1 LKRFSISVDT
11 GGTFTD
17 FVLLDRERGSVT
29 TSKVLTTPS
38 APDDA
43 IFEGFD
49 HLAAEA
55 DFELVHCDTF
65 LHATTLI
72 TNAVIERKGQDFILL
87 YTEGFGTML
96 ETGREHRYNLSDLRL
111 SFPEPITR
119 HQLKIAVRERVLAD
133 GTVHETPERE
143 AVVSRVRALVDE
155 TGITNFAVCFL
166 HSFRNPANENAV
178 AAWLAEAVPEAFVSV
193 SHVVAPLQREYER
206 WLTCAVNAYTK
217 PMLGQYV
224 RRIQRRAGEGGFGGR
239 LMLMTSSGLPL
250 PVEHCVELPVR
261 LIESGPAAGVLA
273 AREIAARNCDEDG
286 QAGTVLAYDMGGT
299 TAKGSFLVGG
309 RVEVKSG
316 LEVARE
322 GAFAVGSGFP
332 LYIPAIDLIEIGAGG
347 GSIAEIDDRGTIA
360 VGPRSA
366 GAKPGPACYDQ
377 GGESATATDAN
388 LALGLLGEVNFRN
401 SGIQAKTAAACHAI
415 ERTIARPLGLSV
427 ERAAMGIHRT
437 INENVAR
444 AFRVHAAELGIDYR
458 RSALVCT
465 GGSAP
470 IHAAAV
476 ARLLYIDRII
486 YPFAAG
492 VASAFGL
499 FAGTEGISLQRS
511 RLIGVDDLPED
522 GICAQIADMAA
533 SHPYAASLLAAGAET
548 IVKLGMRYEGQN
560 SEVTVIAGAGADVVT
575 PEVARERFLAAYEG
589 IFGLRFPAYR
599 IEISTWGVEVAM
611 PTPIASQSGLTYST
625 LAEAQNAAK
634 GIRSCYLGDAEG
646 DGRVDVPVF
655 DRYALYP
662 GWEVSGPVII
672 EEHDTTI
679 FIPRGT
685 AVRVAASFDLIAENE
700 QRLEI
705 P

>member
-1 LKRFSISVDT
+1 MKRFAISVDT

-17 FVLLDRERGSVT
+17 FVLLDRERGSIT

-43 IFEGFD
+43 IFQGFD
-49 HLAAEA
+49 QLAADA

-119 HQLKIAVRERVLAD
+119 NQLKIAVRERVLAD
-133 GTVHETPERE
+133 GTVHKAPERE
-143 AVVSRVRALVDE
+143 SVISRVRALVDE
-155 TGITNFAVCFL
+155 TGIANFAVCFL
-166 HSFRNPANENAV
+166 HSFRNPANEDAV
-178 AAWLAEAVPEAFVSV
+178 AAWLTEAHPEAFISV

-217 PMLGQYV
+217 PMLSLYV
-224 RRIQRRAGEGGFGGR
+224 RRIQRRARERGFDGR

-273 AREIAARNCDEDG
+273 AREIAARNCYGDG
-286 QAGTVLAYDMGGT
+286 KAGTVLAYDMGGT
-299 TAKGSFLVGG
+299 TAKGSFLVDG

-332 LYIPAIDLIEIGAGG
+332 LYIPATDLIEIGAGG

-377 GGESATATDAN
+377 GGVSATATDAN
-388 LALGLLGEVNFRN
+388 LVLGLLGEVNFRN
-401 SGIQAKTAAACHAI
+401 SGIQAKTAAACDAI
-415 ERTIARPLGLSV
+415 ERTIAQPLGLSV
-427 ERAAMGIHRT
+427 DRAAMGIHRT

-458 RSALVCT
+458 KSALVCT

-511 RLIGVDDLPED
+511 LLVEVDDLPED
-522 GICAQIADMAA
+522 GICAQITDMAA
-533 SHPYAASLLAAGAET
+533 SNPYAASLLAEGAET
-548 IVKLGMRYEGQN
+548 TVKLGMRYEGQN
-560 SEVTVIAGAGADVVT
+560 SEVTVIAGTGADVVT
-575 PEVARERFLAAYEG
+575 PEGARERFLAAYEG

-599 IEISTWGVEVAM
+599 IEISTWGLEVAM
-611 PTPIASQSGLTYST
+611 PTPIASQSGLAYST
-625 LAEAQNAAK
+625 LDEAQNAEK
-634 GIRSCYLGDAEG
+634 GTRSCYLADAEG
-646 DGRVDVPVF
+646 DGRVDVLVF

-679 FIPRGT
+679 FIPHGT
-685 AVRVAASFDLIAENE
+685 VVRVAASFDLIAENE
-700 QRLEI
+700 Q
-705 P
+705 

>member
-1 LKRFSISVDT
+1 MERFAISVDT

-43 IFEGFD
+43 IFQGFD
-49 HLAAEA
+49 QLAAEA
-55 DFELVHCDTF
+55 DFDLVHCDTF

-72 TNAVIERKGQDFILL
+72 TNALIERKGEDFILL
-87 YTEGFGTML
+87 HTEGFSTML

-111 SFPEPITR
+111 LFPEPITR
-119 HQLKIAVRERVLAD
+119 HRLKVAVRERILAD

-143 AVVSRVRALVDE
+143 AVVARVRSLVAE

-166 HSFRNPANENAV
+166 HSFRNPANEDAV
-178 AAWLAEAVPEAFVSV
+178 AAWLAEAVPEAFISV
-193 SHVVAPLQREYER
+193 SHAVAPLQREYER

-224 RRIQRRAGEGGFGGR
+224 QRIERRARDGGFDGR

-250 PVEHCVELPVR
+250 PVEQCVESPVR

-273 AREIAARNCDEDG
+273 AREIAARNRDG
-286 QAGTVLAYDMGGT
+286 DDDGEAGTVLAYDMGGT
-299 TAKGSFLVGG
+299 TSKGSFLVGG
-309 RVEVKSG
+309 RVEVKPG

-322 GAFAVGSGFP
+322 GAFAAGSGFP
-332 LYIPAIDLIEIGAGG
+332 LSIPAIDLIEIGAGG
-347 GSIAEIDDRGTIA
+347 GSIAEIDDRGAIA

-366 GAKPGPACYDQ
+366 GAIPGPACYDQ

-388 LALGLLGEVNFRN
+388 LALGLLGEVNFHN
-401 SGIQAKTAAACHAI
+401 SGIQAKTAAARDAI
-415 ERTIARPLGLSV
+415 ERTVARPLGLSV
-427 ERAAMGIHRT
+427 DRAAMGIHRT

-458 RSALVCT
+458 RSTLVCT

-476 ARLLYIDRII
+476 ARLLYIGRII

-511 RLIGVDDLPED
+511 RLVGVDDLPED
-522 GICAQIADMAA
+522 GVRARITDMAA
-533 SHPYAASLLAAGAET
+533 SHPYAASLLAQGAEAT
-548 IVKLGMRYEGQN
+548 AKLGMRYEGQN
-560 SEVTVIAGAGADVVT
+560 SEVTVVAGTGADVVT
-575 PEVARERFLAAYEG
+575 PDGARERFLEAYEG
-589 IFGLRFPAYR
+589 IFGLRFPDYR
-599 IEISTWGVEVAM
+599 VEISTWGVEVAM
-611 PTPIASQSGLTYST
+611 PAPIANQSQLAYST
-625 LAEAQNAAK
+625 LAQTRNAEK
-634 GIRSCYLGDAEG
+634 GFRSCYLGDGEG
-646 DGRVDVPVF
+646 DSRVEVAVF
-655 DRYALYP
+655 DRYALSP
-662 GWEVSGPVII
+662 GWEVSGPAII
-672 EEHDTTI
+672 EERDTTI

-685 AVRVAASFDLIAENE
+685 VVRVAPTFDLIAENE
-700 QRLEI
+700 L
-705 P
+705 